1 MMKLLI
7 TIKGK
12 VVVAFGFVT
21 ICFLI
26 LAGLSFLNISST
38 EESLSKLSSK
48 KSNAIELL
56 DSLQTT
62 VQKSGDFVSTWIY
75 EQGKVDASVDKMTL
89 KGYHATNFPGIKKS
103 LEVEAKT
110 FSPESKVIFT
120 HLINKLDTLLTLEQT
135 VMNSLVLFE
144 DYDDF
149 LIKAEAEELLKKINP
164 QKEKVIREIQS
175 LVQVQKSEATQEA
188 VSASFTTI
196 RLVLGLG
203 GIVIIG
209 AVVLTLFIILSSISK
224 SVQYVSSS
232 MQYLLEGDLTKEI
245 VVTNQD
251 EFGTLLMQFKQV
263 AGKIKE
269 VVTIIKNVG
278 DNMENASQQVKSS
291 SDQMAEGATQQA
303 ASAEEVASSMEEM
316 SANIQQNADNA
327 KVTEKIAADS
337 AVEVQKGSHSATET
351 VESMQ
356 DIAKKISI
364 IGEIARQ
371 TNLLALN
378 AAVEAARAGE
388 HGRGFAVVA
397 SEVRKLAER
406 SQVAATDID
415 ELSEKSV
422 KISQES
428 GELLNKVVPNIQKT
442 SQLVQDIS
450 DASMEQNAG
459 AEQVNNALQH
469 LNEIIQ
475 QNASASEE
483 MAASADELNQQ
494 AVQLRKTI
502 AFFKVEEGFDV
513 QMPIQ
518 DTEDLASDAFVVSE
532 KSPVFNVQGGV
543 DIKMDDDI
551 DNEYEKF

>member
-1 MMKLLI
+1 MMKLLV
-7 TIKGK
+7 TVKGK
-12 VVVAFGFVT
+12 VVAAFVFIV
-21 ICFLI
+21 ISFLV
-26 LAGLSFLNISST
+26 LAGLSFFNISST
-38 EESLSKLSSK
+38 EKSLSKLSTR
-48 KSNAIELL
+48 KSEAVLLL

-62 VQKSGDFVSTWIY
+62 VQKSGDLVTNWIY
-75 EQGKVDASVDKMTL
+75 EQSASVDKITL
-89 KGYHATNFPGIKKS
+89 QKYHKTVFPTIKDV
-103 LEVEAKT
+103 LEVESKG
-110 FSPESKVIFT
+110 FSQESGAIYAN
-120 HLINKLDTLLTLEQT
+120 LINKLDTLLLLENSI
-135 VMNSLVLFE
+135 MSSLVVFE

-149 LIKAEAEELLKKINP
+149 LVKAEAEELLGKIND
-164 QKEKVIREIQS
+164 QKGDVIKIIQS
-175 LVQVQKSEATQEA
+175 LVQVQKAEETQQE
-188 VSASFTTI
+188 VSTSFMNI
-196 RLVLGLG
+196 RLVLGIG
-203 GIVIIG
+203 GVIIIG
-209 AVVLTLFIILSSISK
+209 AVILTLFVIVGSISK
-224 SVQYVSSS
+224 SVKHVSSS
-232 MQYLLEGDLTKEI
+232 MRFLLEGDLTKEI
-245 VVTNQD
+245 IVTNKD

-263 AGKIKE
+263 AGKIKD
-269 VVTIIKNVG
+269 VVTIIKKVG

-316 SANIQQNADNA
+316 SANIQQNANNA
-327 KVTEKIAADS
+327 KITEKIAAES

-406 SQVAATDID
+406 SQVAATEID

-442 SQLVQDIS
+442 STLIQDIS

-502 AFFKVEEGFDV
+502 SFFKVEDGYEIELPGKNDYSVNNTSFV
-513 QMPIQ
+513 
-518 DTEDLASDAFVVSE
+518 ASD

-543 DIKMDDDI
+543 DIKMDNDI
-551 DNEYEKF
+551 DSEYEKF